1 MEDYKKKKM
10 TKAQLW
16 DKLHEERTMW
26 INKCRN
32 DVQAARAQAV
42 HETLLEIRAITDPVL
57 AAFALAFGKPDE
69 DGEYVLEVKMPE
81 AKEGFEWQARILV
94 SEEGE
99 WAVCA
104 KEVKLPKMPEGEEE
118 EAEEQ
123 EEEQ

>member
-1 MEDYKKKKM
+1 MEDYKKKKI

-16 DKLHEERTMW
+16 DKLHEERRMW
-26 INKCRN
+26 IDKCRN
-32 DVQAARAQAV
+32 DVQAARAQAK
-42 HETLLEIRAITDPVL
+42 HETLLAIRSITDPVL
-57 AAFALAFGKPDE
+57 VAFALALGKPDE

-81 AKEGFEWQARILV
+81 AKEGHEWQARILV

-104 KEVKLPKMPEGEEE
+104 KEVELPKEEE
-118 EAEEQ
+118 QKQ